1 MMKNVLLLVPRYH
14 TYGLEGHYVMPMG
27 TLYVSS
33 YLKRSGVANVVT
45 LNLNHHDGDEYDIL
59 NDVIKRENID
69 IVGFGG
75 LSGEYQDLARMAR
88 YARTIKPDIIL
99 MMGGGIVTADP
110 ETAMMAI
117 PEVDYGM
124 IGEGEITVTELI
136 EVLTNNADPHKVDGL
151 IFRDQQ
157 GALIKTANR
166 KEIHDLD
173 SLPFPDYEG
182 FNYGEYLIKNPD
194 MSDEGK
200 RYSQVSVI
208 GGRSCKF
215 NCTFCFHP
223 SGTKYRQRSL
233 ESIFKEID
241 WLTQHY
247 DISYIALREELF
259 ATDNERVRDFCKRIE
274 KYDIDWSIQL
284 RIDNVNQEL
293 VNLLKNT
300 RCRYVFVGVESA
312 VNKILKSM
320 HKGITVEQIENAL
333 EMLHLAGLNSRS
345 GVIMGDTME
354 TAATAEETIAWFL
367 KNHERY
373 RMFLDMIIAFPGSII
388 YNRACKDGI
397 IPDKVQFLKDGCPI
411 VNLSLMT
418 EQDFLRMMN
427 IVEKYNYR
435 KYNYKNYR
443 NGNNIL
449 QSPESFD
456 IVD

>member
-223 SGTKYRQRSL
+223 SGTRYRQRSL
-233 ESIFKEID
+233 DSIFKEID
-241 WLTQHY
+241 WLTRHY

-443 NGNNIL
+443 NGNNIR
-449 QSPESFD
+449 QSPKSFD

>member
-151 IFRDQQ
+151 ILRDQQ
-157 GALIKTANR
+157 GTLIKTANR

-443 NGNNIL
+443 NGNNIR